1 MTFKLPNPVGDYYTE
16 GMGMFVSLPN
26 GSKLYSG
33 TQLLRVRRDALEE
46 AAKVCRTL
54 ANKGF
59 DVTYENA
66 DSGAY
71 ACEDAIRK
79 LKDET

>member
-1 MTFKLPNPVGDYYTE
+1 MTFKPPNPVGVYYTE
-16 GMGMFVSLPN
+16 GMGMLVTLPN
-26 GSKLYSG
+26 GSKLY
-33 TQLLRVRRDALEE
+33 TEAQLLQVRRDALEE
-46 AAKVCRTL
+46 CAMVCRTL
-54 ANKGF
+54 ADKGF

>member
-1 MTFKLPNPVGDYYTE
+1 MTFKLPTPYYPQWSHSNEHDAYTAE
-16 GMGMFVSLPN
+16 
-26 GSKLYSG
+26 
-33 TQLLRVRRDALEE
+33 QLLQVRRDALEE

-54 ANKGF
+54 ADKGF

-71 ACEDAIRK
+71 ACEEAIHK
-79 LKDET
+79 LKEQT